1 MAIRINPNIAGIT
14 PYSPGKP
21 IEELERE
28 LGITGSIKLA
38 SNENPR
44 GPSPRALAVLAGTA
58 SFLHRYP
65 DGGGHALR
73 HALAQHWKVT
83 PEQVILGNGSDEII
97 GLLTKA
103 VLQPGDEAV
112 IADPSFIV
120 YKIDVTAAHATPVL
134 VPLKEY
140 RHDLAAM
147 AKAINSKTR
156 MVFICNPNNPTGTYV
171 TAAEVSAFLRS
182 VPPDVIVVFDEAY
195 YEYVTATDYPDTL
208 AVLASGRN
216 VVVLRTFS
224 KIYGLAGLRIGYG
237 VTTGEIVGHLNR
249 IRPPFN
255 TNSPAQKAAL
265 AALEDEE
272 HVQES
277 RRGNIEGRHFLMER
291 LRALGFTVV
300 PSEANFLYFDAR
312 KDGKP
317 LFDALLRHGV
327 IVRHLGGTCL
337 RVTIGLPHENQRF
350 IDALQ
355 SVLSQEPWKE
365 KSPP

>member
-1 MAIRINPNIAGIT
+1 MAIRISPNIAGIT

-58 SFLHRYP
+58 SSLHRYP
-65 DGGGHALR
+65 DGSGHALR
-73 HALAQHWKVT
+73 HALAEHWKVT
-83 PEQVILGNGSDEII
+83 PEEVILGNGSDEII
-97 GLLTKA
+97 GLLAKA
-103 VLQPGDEAV
+103 FLQPGDEAV

-147 AKAINSKTR
+147 AKAINSKKR

-182 VPPDVIVVFDEAY
+182 VPPDIIVVFDEAY

-216 VVVLRTFS
+216 VVILRTFS

-237 VTTGEIVGHLNR
+237 VTTPEIVGHLNR

-312 KDGKP
+312 KDGKL
-317 LFDALLRHGV
+317 LFDALLRQGV

-337 RVTIGLPHENQRF
+337 RVTVGLPHENRRF

-355 SVLSQEPWKE
+355 SVLGQEPMKE
-365 KSPP
+365 KSSP

>member
-58 SFLHRYP
+58 SSLHRYP

-73 HALAQHWKVT
+73 HALAEHWKVT

-103 VLQPGDEAV
+103 FLQPGDEAV
-112 IADPSFIV
+112 IADPSFVV
-120 YKIDVTAAHATPVL
+120 YKIDVAAAHATPVL

-147 AKAINSKTR
+147 AKAISSKTR

-208 AVLASGRN
+208 AVLASSRN

-265 AALEDEE
+265 AALEDEK

-355 SVLSQEPWKE
+355 SVLSQEPCKE